1 MWVTTVSGWSKRGWV
16 RGFVLNC
23 VSGAGRAAWLVR
35 DVELMAQ
42 HQDLDLLRVPAAKA
56 KQNQLNHSAE
66 REVDERPDQAL
77 QTSGIDREQR
87 G

>member
-1 MWVTTVSGWSKRGWV
+1 MLVTAVSGWSKRGWV
-16 RGFVLNC
+16 RGFVLYC
-23 VSGAGRAAWLVR
+23 VSGAACAAWLVR

-56 KQNQLNHSAE
+56 EQNQLNHSAE
-66 REVDERPDQAL
+66 REIDERPDQAL